1 MPNYKVHKLFPCPVF
16 QYQIENYKKI
26 NEELEKYI
34 LDLKKKFPEGQKK
47 SNSGGGWHSPDFM
60 LNKDS
65 PPYNFFQNIKKFIN
79 IVIENEMGWAYNSD
93 KVRITNM
100 WSIINK
106 KGSNNIRHMHPNS
119 YLSSAYYVK
128 VPKNSGNISFFDPK
142 EQKNFSYPPIK
153 KNTELSAEMI
163 HIKPEEGNLLLFP
176 AYLYHA
182 VSENSSNEDRIVVS
196 FNITID
202 R

>member
-1 MPNYKVHKLFPCPVF
+1 MSDYKVHKLFPCPVF
-16 QYQIENYKKI
+16 QHQVKNFKKL
-26 NEELEKYI
+26 NVELENYI
-34 LDLKKKFPEGQKK
+34 LDLKKKFPKGTKK
-47 SNSGGGWHSPDFM
+47 SNSAGGWHSPDFM

-65 PPYNFFQNIKKFIN
+65 SPYNFFISVKKIIN
-79 IVIENEMGWAYNSD
+79 EVIENEMGWAYNSN

-106 KGSNNIRHMHPNS
+106 KGSSNIRHMHPNS
-119 YLSSAYYVK
+119 YLSASYYVK
-128 VPKNSGNISFFDPK
+128 VPEKSGNICFFDPK

-153 KNTELSAEMI
+153 KDTELSAEMV
-163 HIKPEEGNLLLFP
+163 HIKPAEGNLLLFP
-176 AYLYHA
+176 AYLYHC
-182 VSENSSNEDRIVVS
+182 VEESYSNEDRIVIS